1 MLEKINPSDE
11 KLKISIGL
19 DNLKQ
24 CRQGTKKIHLVKL
37 LSSCKRASLLQSL
50 GKYCSYPNN

>member
-24 CRQGTKKIHLVKL
+24 CRQGTKKNTF
-37 LSSCKRASLLQSL
+37 S
-50 GKYCSYPNN
+50 